1 MTAAAETI
9 ARRVATQKAN
19 KIARMRRA
27 LGERRKEKGERR
39 KGLRSET
46 AEAVN
51 EMVQVAFEK
60 FGGGATASRS
70 CFAGRIKDEGGRMKA
85 EGHE

>member
-60 FGGGATASRS
+60 FGGEGDCEPIVLR
-70 CFAGRIKDEGGRMKA
+70 GKDKG
-85 EGHE
+85 